1 MNRRDGCMCLRL
13 KIVHGKMTFTENETC
28 NYPWKVT
35 NIIERRELRPGQE
48 FPQSDMAN
56 MHKKQIHVYASVHKG
71 IRNLFALVTFQAGN
85 TDWTD
90 SAEVSILHGEWKV
103 ALKLLNSHQE
113 YENRI
118 IHPVLDKVS
127 FGSHRGYEAEHH
139 VHWKI
144 LNRLDS
150 QFKHLLNDNVSETER
165 SEIGLDFYRQL
176 NMFYADFLKHLNR
189 EETEAEQ
196 ILNSRCLPESLTRML
211 EQIISSIPQDEM
223 LLYIY
228 CIFPAINLPECMD
241 LMKSIKRAV
250 PKESLS
256 SLEGHVRK
264 IRGESD
270 WKAIKE
276 SLEI

>member
-1 MNRRDGCMCLRL
+1 MNVPVIQNYARGN
-13 KIVHGKMTFTENETC
+13 KIYRKIDLQDPAEIHEYSKPGK
-28 NYPWKVT
+28 
-35 NIIERRELRPGQE
+35 LRPEQE
-48 FPQSDMAN
+48 FPSSDMAN
-56 MHKKQIHVYASVHKG
+56 MHKKQIHVYTRVHKG
-71 IRNLFALVTFQAGN
+71 IRNLFTLVIFQAGN

-90 SAEVSILHGEWKV
+90 SADVSIFHEKWKV
-103 ALKLLNSHQE
+103 ALRLLNSHQE
-113 YENRI
+113 YENRVV
-118 IHPVLDKVS
+118 HPLLNKVS

-150 QFKHLLNDNVSETER
+150 QFRHLLNDNVSKTER
-165 SEIGLDFYRQL
+165 SEIGIDFYRQL

-196 ILNSRCLPESLTRML
+196 ILNSRCLPENLMRML
-211 EQIISSIPQDEM
+211 DQIISSIPQDEM

-228 CIFPAINLPECMD
+228 CIFPAINLHECVD
-241 LMKSIKRAV
+241 LMKGIKRAV

-256 SLEGHVRK
+256 SLGEHVRK

-270 WKAIKE
+270 WQAIKE
-276 SLEI
+276 SLDI